1 MHKRVEHR
9 DFCMHS
15 RRSVNKISVLCRDN
29 KCSMPSSIVIFLST
43 VVTCRGRKALPQSKL
58 LGVGQGGK
66 QEDWP
71 TYKQQDAYLG
81 SAEIVIRDP

>member
-1 MHKRVEHR
+1 
-9 DFCMHS
+9 
-15 RRSVNKISVLCRDN
+15 
-29 KCSMPSSIVIFLST
+29 MPSSIVIFLST

-71 TYKQQDAYLG
+71 TYKQQEAYLG